1 MARAKKDGSG
11 RARASFFSCYDIWR
25 MRYAASSGCG
35 MIRFLV
41 ATDVKVCLLQEY
53 SRNDDEQNK
62 QNQDYTCRRVASIHT
77 GHVNSS

>member
-1 MARAKKDGSG
+1 
-11 RARASFFSCYDIWR
+11 
-25 MRYAASSGCG
+25 